1 MAWQQIAGLVLLTL
15 IVVVCLWPRGR
26 KSGDNEPGSMTARAA
41 AATAAAVSTAP
52 AARWAVPALQRIGAT
67 RMAGRMRADM
77 IEKPAALRAL
87 RQGILAGLVL
97 AVALIG
103 TAQALST
110 PERSGWVTDQAGIL
124 DPQLESDLARRLM
137 ELKRRT
143 GAEVIVV
150 TLQSLQGASIETWG
164 DMLGESWNVGRAE
177 GKDYG
182 ALLIVAPNDRKV
194 RIAVGYGLGYRLS
207 DSDAVSIIQ
216 DRILPYFRRGDFAG
230 GVDDGVT
237 AIFERVDRRAA
248 IEPPALDNPAVE
260 RSTASDLPEIEQSSP
275 AAPPPAKLRRESD
288 TTLSTISTGAV
299 VVLIGCGFIL
309 LFLHRTS
316 RIDVAVSS
324 PPRQRDE
331 AGSAAA
337 ADTAVDKLVAA
348 TQAATPPTN
357 TDDETLGDIIFRI
370 LTSNAGNGSSWGNR
384 RSGWEPTSW
393 TSSSS
398 RGSSWV
404 RPSSSS
410 SSFGGFSS
418 SSHSSSSSSSRSFGG
433 SSSGGSRRSFGGGA
447 SGSW

>member
-1 MAWQQIAGLVLLTL
+1 MG
-15 IVVVCLWPRGR
+15 
-26 KSGDNEPGSMTARAA
+26 
-41 AATAAAVSTAP
+41 
-52 AARWAVPALQRIGAT
+52 
-67 RMAGRMRADM
+67 ADM
-77 IEKPAALRAL
+77 IEMPAALRAL
-87 RQGILAGLVL
+87 RQGILAGLLL

-110 PERSGWVTDQAGIL
+110 PERSGWVTDEAGIL

-137 ELKRRT
+137 ELQRRT
-143 GAEVIVV
+143 GVEVIVV
-150 TLQSLQGASIETWG
+150 TLQSLHGASIETWG

-177 GKDYG
+177 GKDSG

-260 RSTASDLPEIEQSSP
+260 RSTAADMPAIERSSGSSAP
-275 AAPPPAKLRRESD
+275 AAPPSSHRRNSD
-288 TTLSTISTGAV
+288 TTVATITTIAV
-299 VVLIGCGFIL
+299 VALIGCVVIL
-309 LFLHRTS
+309 LILHGMS
-316 RIDVAVSS
+316 HINVAISS
-324 PPRQRDE
+324 PPRQKDE

-337 ADTAVDKLVAA
+337 PDSAVDKSVAA
-348 TQAATPPTN
+348 TPVATPARDN
-357 TDDETLGDIIFRI
+357 DDETLGDIIFRI
-370 LTSNAGNGSSWGNR
+370 LTSNAVSSSSWGN

-398 RGSSWV
+398 SGSSGS

-433 SSSGGSRRSFGGGA
+433 SSSGGARRSFGGGA